1 MLSVTTPTP
10 TIPAA
15 SSVHYPDYSASIYS
29 EHVLPS
35 YSEYSVPYYS
45 EYSQSFV
52 PESTLLIRPTLSYGF
67 TPEVTSPVVTATLS
81 SILVEPVPSVTLPPL
96 RTLVPAVSVV
106 EPSMEDVVSTV
117 DAPPVSSTAFP
128 SPSASSSHGLGQCNL
143 CFISFVT
150 HFPFWLLITTDKQCK
165 YIFCE
170 KK

>member
-1 MLSVTTPTP
+1 MISMLSVTTPTP

-117 DAPPVSSTAFP
+117 DAPPVSSTCIFP
-128 SPSASSSHGLGQCNL
+128 YTFHSAEEFEGISTWCNA
-143 CFISFVT
+143 VN
-150 HFPFWLLITTDKQCK
+150 CK
-165 YIFCE
+165 IMNLE
-170 KK
+170 NMQKNKKVVM